1 MPSSTFHPC
10 VPDNVQTT
18 VQTQPDQ
25 KTGLVKTE
33 WITPSGGTVPGPL
46 GTEKIP
52 RECPRP
58 PNTNPIKCQ
67 HFRQV
72 PVSGFLCS
80 WALAASE
87 HMPS

>member
-1 MPSSTFHPC
+1 MPSTTFHPC

-33 WITPSGGTVPGPL
+33 WITPSAGTVPGPL

-52 RECPRP
+52 RECLRP
-58 PNTNPIKCQ
+58 PQHNPHQ
-67 HFRQV
+67 MSTLTPSTSVWF
-72 PVSGFLCS
+72 PVFLGSSCF
-80 WALAASE
+80 
-87 HMPS
+87 